1 MPTCMPR
8 SPRRGVA
15 LLLTF
20 LVVAPALILVPAA
33 QAGGAAPTM
42 VVGLEK
48 AASATTLAVTDDT
61 PHFGDEITLTATVSG
76 GSGTPTG
83 TVEFFDG
90 GSSLGIVALTGGE
103 AALAT
108 TKLGRGSLGS
118 VALSG
123 PSQAALATSKLGIGV
138 HSITAS
144 YGGDSAYNPSV
155 SGSSTVT
162 VKYATTTSLEAS
174 DADSR
179 FGDEVTFAA
188 TVASG
193 GATPTGTISFYDG
206 GGPIATVALDGSGK
220 AAFAASGLGIGSHSI
235 TATYSGNSTQDGSSD
250 SLTVTVDQWPEV
262 SFFPPN
268 PTTGDEITVSVWVD
282 CAAGDP
288 NVLPSLYYVVDGPIG
303 ENGSFSYPNAVQ
315 WEATRA
321 IGTITFPAG
330 TFAAGTYSV
339 YGYGRDSSFNEGNCV
354 PSSYEYSNSPA
365 LTMVVTQAV
374 TPSTAT
380 LQASDAAV
388 GFGEQITFTAT
399 VSGSHGTPTGTVV
412 FLEGKT
418 ELGEAPLEG
427 SGEAAL
433 AIAGL
438 GVGLHS
444 IIAAY
449 QGDATNDPSASNAVA
464 VTVSPAPSTLSLAA
478 SNPSPTLGE
487 EVTLTATITC
497 PADTPTGTV
506 TLLEDGAALR
516 AAELLE
522 VRIGMGG
529 TAFNT
534 SSLGL
539 GEHAITAAYEGNSVC
554 GPSSGQVEIIV
565 GAVDEPVEATTV
577 VLTVDPGQGPLG
589 GVFTL
594 AATVSP
600 ASATGSVDFT
610 ADGVP
615 LGTAVLSGGVATLEV
630 FGEDIAGAELAASYG
645 GAIGY
650 ASAEVSG
657 VAVVVEGTTLR
668 LSAGSAQPGGEIQI
682 DGAGFA
688 PGSPIELWLAS
699 DPIFLG
705 EIVADGAGRFTT
717 QITLPAGISGNHE
730 IRALGQSDGGDS
742 LEAVA
747 QLTIEAATFIPP
759 EELPLTG
766 AGFEQ
771 LILLGMLSM
780 IGGAGLLAL
789 TRRERR
795 VAPD

>member
-1 MPTCMPR
+1 MATCMPR
-8 SPRRGVA
+8 SSRRFVG
-15 LLLTF
+15 LLLAF

-33 QAGGAAPTM
+33 QAGGDAATM
-42 VVGLEK
+42 IVGQEK

-61 PHFGDEITLTATVSG
+61 PHFGDKITFTATVSG

-83 TVEFFDG
+83 TVQFFDG
-90 GSSLGIVALTGGE
+90 RSSLGSVALTGGE
-103 AALAT
+103 AALVTSKA
-108 TKLGRGSLGS
+108 GRGSLGG

-123 PSQAALATSKLGIGV
+123 SSQAALATSGLAIGG

-144 YGGDSAYNPSV
+144 YGGDSVYSPSV

-162 VKYATTTSLEAS
+162 VKYATATGLEAS

-179 FGDEVTFAA
+179 FGDEVTFTA

-193 GATPTGTISFYDG
+193 GAAPTGTVSFYDEG
-206 GGPIATVALDGSGK
+206 DPMAAVALDGSGK
-220 AAFAASGLGIGSHSI
+220 AAFASSGLGIGSHSI
-235 TATYSGNSTQDGSSD
+235 TATYSGSATQDGSSD
-250 SLTVTVDQWPEV
+250 SLTVTVDQWPGV

-288 NVLPSLYYVVDGPIG
+288 KVLPSLYYAVDGPAS

-315 WEATRA
+315 WEASRA
-321 IGTITFPAG
+321 IGTIAFPAG
-330 TFAAGTYSV
+330 TFGAGTYSV
-339 YGYGRDSSFNEGNCV
+339 YGYGADSSFNEGNCL
-354 PSSYEYSNSPA
+354 PSSDEHSNSAA

-380 LQASDAAV
+380 LRASDAV
-388 GFGEQITFTAT
+388 VVFGERITLTAT

-412 FLEGKT
+412 FLEGET
-418 ELGEAPLEG
+418 ELGEAPLDG
-427 SGEAAL
+427 SGEATL
-433 AIAGL
+433 AIAAL

-449 QGDATNDPSASNAVA
+449 QGDATNDRSASNTVA

-478 SNPSPTLGE
+478 SDPSPTLGE
-487 EVTLTATITC
+487 EVSITATITC

-506 TLLEDGAALR
+506 TFLDDGAALR

-522 VRIGMGG
+522 VSVGMGG

-539 GEHAITAAYEGNSVC
+539 GEHTIMVAYEGNSVC
-554 GPSSGQVEIIV
+554 GPSSSRVEIIV
-565 GAVDEPVEATTV
+565 GAVDEPMEATILV
-577 VLTVDPGQGPLG
+577 FTVDPGQGPLG

-594 AATVSP
+594 TARVSP
-600 ASATGSVDFT
+600 ASATGSVEFT
-610 ADGVP
+610 AGGAL
-615 LGTAVLSGGVATLEV
+615 LGTAVLSGGVATLDV

-645 GAIGY
+645 GATGY

-657 VAVVVEGTTLR
+657 ITVVVEGTALR
-668 LSAGSAQPGGEIQI
+668 LSAGSAQAGGEIQI

-688 PGSPIELWLAS
+688 PGSTIELWLAS

-705 EIVADGAGRFTT
+705 EIVADAAGRFTT
-717 QITLPAGISGNHE
+717 LITLPAGISGNHE
-730 IRALGQSDGGDS
+730 IRALGQSGGGDS

-747 QLTIEAATFIPP
+747 PLTIEAAAFTLP

-766 AGFEQ
+766 AGFGQ

-780 IGGAGLLAL
+780 IAGAGLLVLA
-789 TRRERR
+789 RRERR
-795 VAPD
+795 VIRD